1 MTKMNKIKRI
11 QIGNK
16 VMYTKSFDE
25 EDLRRLILLVQVLAL
40 NQMIS
45 AKMFFSDLVERMQ
58 TKAAIREFLGGI
70 NDSN

>member
-1 MTKMNKIKRI
+1 MNKIKRI

-25 EDLRRLILLVQVLAL
+25 EDLRRLGLLIQALAL

-45 AKMFFSDLVERMQ
+45 AKMIFSDLVERMQ
-58 TKAAIREFLGGI
+58 TKKAIRDFLDGI
-70 NDSN
+70 NDKN

>member
-1 MTKMNKIKRI
+1 MNKIKRI

-16 VMYTKSFDE
+16 VMYTKSFDK
-25 EDLRRLILLVQVLAL
+25 EDSRRLILLIQALAL
-40 NQMIS
+40 NQMIT

-58 TKAAIREFLGGI
+58 TKAAIRDFLGGI